1 MEPCGW
7 NEFIESIDFSLCI
20 SDGPL
25 GPLYTHWNGSYLALG
40 AGC

>member
-1 MEPCGW
+1 MEPRGW

-25 GPLYTHWNGSYLALG
+25 GLPNTHWNGSSLALG